1 LTELKV
7 TGNKAGQDNE
17 VFVIIEEMPEFPGGG
32 REAMAAWINANLKYP
47 DEALKAHIAGK
58 VNVDCL
64 VSSTGKIKNVQV
76 SNPVHPLLD
85 AEARRVISNMPDWK
99 PGSQAGRPVDVQI
112 IVPVEFKL

>member
-1 LTELKV
+1 
-7 TGNKAGQDNE
+7 
-17 VFVIIEEMPEFPGGG
+17 MPEFPGGG
-32 REAMAAWINANLKYP
+32 REAMTAWISANVKYP
-47 DEALKAHIAGK
+47 GEALKAHITGK

-64 VSSTGKIKNVQV
+64 ISSTGKIKNVQV
-76 SNPVHPLLD
+76 SIPVHPLLD